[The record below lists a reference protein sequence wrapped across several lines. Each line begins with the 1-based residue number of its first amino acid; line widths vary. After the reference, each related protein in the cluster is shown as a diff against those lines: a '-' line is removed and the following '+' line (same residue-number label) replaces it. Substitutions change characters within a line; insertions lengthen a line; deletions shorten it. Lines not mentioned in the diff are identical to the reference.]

1 MEIGSH
7 PPSTKE
13 ITKRERPDG
22 SVEELSRATAY
33 YPSWEG
39 RGNRQKKNCIHFSI
53 CACHPCAGAML
64 IFSVSFQF

>member
-13 ITKRERPDG
+13 ITERERPDG
-22 SVEELSRATAY
+22 NVEELSRATAY

-39 RGNRQKKNCIHFSI
+39 RGNRQKKIVYTSRFVRVI
-53 CACHPCAGAML
+53 LAQGPC
-64 IFSVSFQF
+64 